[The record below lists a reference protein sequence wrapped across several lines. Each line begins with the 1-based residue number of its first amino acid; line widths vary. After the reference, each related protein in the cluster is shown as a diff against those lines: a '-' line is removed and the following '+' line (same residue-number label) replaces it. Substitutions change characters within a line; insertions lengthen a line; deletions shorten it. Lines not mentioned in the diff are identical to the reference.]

1 MQEEKNPIEPQEQ
14 KNNQKK
20 NWMIAIG
27 GVLVLG
33 AILFLSDRPAQTPS
47 GIDLIRT
54 GDQYIDANNKA
65 QRYGLTAMQKYDNGE
80 KLTEDDLKNLKES
93 VKYFEAMRIFQPQRI
108 QSNFGAGK
116 CYMILGEKEKAA
128 ERFEQ
133 AVFNRGYDPEKDRP
147 DIVPTGY
154 EAMALLS
161 EVSLDLA
168 AEEVANYNSLNQAN
182 DVKGADDARKKA
194 QIYYEKAFNSANQAV
209 ISVPTSPKYLVDRA
223 NVYLVMKKED
233 LAKKDIAKAK
243 ALAPND
249 PKVKM
254 AAGMVGL

>member
-1 MQEEKNPIEPQEQ
+1 MVGAQEGIDS
-14 KNNQKK
+14 QKK
-20 NWMIAIG
+20 NWMIA
-27 GVLVLG
+27 VG
-33 AILFLSDRPAQTPS
+33 AVILLAAVLFLSDRPAQTPS

-54 GDQYIDANNKA
+54 GDQYNDANNKA
-65 QRYGLTAMQKYDNGE
+65 ERYGLTAMQKYDNGE
-80 KLTEDDLKNLKES
+80 RITDEDIKNVKES
-93 VKYFEAMRIFQPQRI
+93 LKYFEAMRIFQPQRI
-108 QSNFGAGK
+108 KSNFGAGK

-147 DIVPTGY
+147 DISQTGI
-154 EAMALLS
+154 EALALQS
-161 EVSLDLA
+161 EVTLDLA
-168 AEEVANYNSLNQAN
+168 AEEIANYNSLGQAN
-182 DVKGADDARKKA
+182 DAKGAEEARKKA
-194 QIYYEKAFNSANQAV
+194 QIYYEKAFNSVDQAV
-209 ISVPTSPKYLVDRA
+209 ALVPTSPKYLVDRA

-254 AAGMVGL
+254 AASMVGL